1 MDNVSTAEALI
12 MMGRVEGKVDTLIAM
27 QSATAARV
35 DGVEERM
42 NKVEV
47 DVATL
52 RTSVETT
59 KSHSQSSFSNIT
71 AALAIIVASVAAYLG
86 YKP

>member
-1 MDNVSTAEALI
+1 MDGVSTSEALI
-12 MMGRVEGKVDTLIAM
+12 MMGRVEGKVDTLISM
-27 QSATAARV
+27 QSATATRV
-35 DGVEERM
+35 DGVEERL

-59 KSHSQSSFSNIT
+59 KNHSQSYFSNFT
-71 AALAIIVASVAAYLG
+71 AVIAIIVAAIAAYLG